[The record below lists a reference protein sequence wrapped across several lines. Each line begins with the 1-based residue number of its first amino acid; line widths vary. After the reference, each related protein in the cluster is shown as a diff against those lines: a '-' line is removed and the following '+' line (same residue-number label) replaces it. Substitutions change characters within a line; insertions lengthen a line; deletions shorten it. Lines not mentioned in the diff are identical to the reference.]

1 MPDLDVLFVEDCGTD
16 QSREI
21 LLAESDERI
30 GALFLKQNIGQH
42 KAFLTGIKH
51 VATSRA
57 VLLDGDLQDRPES
70 IPALLKGLTRAEIA
84 FGQRQ
89 PPASPGSA
97 FLKGLFRIA
106 SRGRLPARV
115 GTNVALGPQALKFLS
130 EVRDPDPHL
139 VGLLA
144 LCGLDIVAV
153 PVDRD
158 RPTGPSSYNLN
169 RRILLGLRAL
179 RGSGLFPWLPLLIK
193 PRSAV
198 VTTKTGWLQGI
209 EP

>member
-1 MPDLDVLFVEDCGTD
+1 MNVLFVEDHGTD

-21 LLAESDERI
+21 LLAESDELV
-30 GALFLKQNIGQH
+30 GALFLKHNVGQH
-42 KAFLTGIKH
+42 SAFLTGVRH
-51 VATSRA
+51 VTTPRA

-70 IPALLKGLTRAEIA
+70 IPALLEALTRAEIA
-84 FGQRQ
+84 FGQRR

-97 FLKGLFRIA
+97 LLKGLFRIA

-115 GTNVALGPQALKFLS
+115 GTNVALGPRALEFLS
-130 EVRDPDPHL
+130 DVRDPDPHI

-153 PVDRD
+153 PVERD
-158 RPTGPSSYNLN
+158 RPTGPSSYNLKK
-169 RRILLGLRAL
+169 RILLGLRAL

-193 PRSAV
+193 PRPVEIA
-198 VTTKTGWLQGI
+198 TKTGWLS
-209 EP
+209 